1 MPAAPDFTF
10 IGDVEIQD
18 AVGLPVLDAVA
29 GSTLAVKFSVK
40 NVGDLDASNVFSKLI
55 APGDNSELFPSE
67 TSIASLKEG
76 ETTMITLYWWA
87 TEVVHSVSIAVDPQQ
102 AYNDPNIDDNF
113 YNFTFEVKER
123 PSSQH

>member
-1 MPAAPDFTF
+1 MVNESGVKTDDVRRTFDIDNMPAAPDFTF

-76 ETTMITLYWWA
+76 ETT
-87 TEVVHSVSIAVDPQQ
+87 
-102 AYNDPNIDDNF
+102 
-113 YNFTFEVKER
+113 
-123 PSSQH
+123 